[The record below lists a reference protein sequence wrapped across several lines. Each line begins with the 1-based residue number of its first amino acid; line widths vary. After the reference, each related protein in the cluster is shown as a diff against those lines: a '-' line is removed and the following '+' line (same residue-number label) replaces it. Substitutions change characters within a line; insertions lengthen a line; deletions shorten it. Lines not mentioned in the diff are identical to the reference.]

1 MNDNSGH
8 FSEALAEAGAGA
20 HALATQIL
28 GDSEAAA
35 DAVQDAIVKALQRPD
50 AYDPTRGAVRPW
62 FLAVVRH
69 RCLDLLRR
77 RQPTV
82 PEVETLPA
90 ETRSPE
96 DSVAALQD
104 AATIRE
110 ALARLSA
117 EQREILI
124 LRDFNDLGYAEIAQ
138 VLEVPHGTVM
148 SRLHRA
154 RLALRKEMTHDT
166 I

>member
-1 MNDNSGH
+1 MLHISAFAWNG
-8 FSEALAEAGAGA
+8 
-20 HALATQIL
+20 
-28 GDSEAAA
+28 
-35 DAVQDAIVKALQRPD
+35 IVGLNP
-50 AYDPTRGAVRPW
+50 
-62 FLAVVRH
+62 
-69 RCLDLLRR
+69 
-77 RQPTV
+77 
-82 PEVETLPA
+82 
-90 ETRSPE
+90 
-96 DSVAALQD
+96 
-104 AATIRE
+104 ATIRE